1 MKIPFFYKYDPTI
14 ELIEDINE
22 RKCAIKDKIRECNDT
37 NHDIFVQTLIFL
49 IFSIISFCIMSVIA
63 FVSKKDIGNIT
74 HISLGVAFFIW
85 FLFTLYNNN
94 LKQKYKR
101 LLLKIDDY
109 KKEEIKEIVDED
121 IFENAIKLS
130 YKYLDEYYSQ
140 TRKQAQKGFYI
151 TISIAVAGFGLIVA
165 GVIMM
170 FMEKIQMA
178 SVTCASGV
186 ITEFISSIFFYL
198 YNKTVNSMSAY
209 HNKLVLSHNIS
220 IALKV
225 AESLPEEDKVKSK
238 NLIIEELLKNI
249 NSYLI
254 IPDNDVDDKK

>member
-1 MKIPFFYKYDPTI
+1 MKIPFFYRYDPTI

-22 RKCAIKDKIRECNDT
+22 RKSAIENKINECKDMEEDS
-37 NHDIFVQTLIFL
+37 FVQFLTALIFGVV
-49 IFSIISFCIMSVIA
+49 SFCIMNVFVLVFKKNIEHIGVISVIIA
-63 FVSKKDIGNIT
+63 VIAG
-74 HISLGVAFFIW
+74 SLFIA
-85 FLFTLYNNN
+85 YNDR

-101 LLLKIDDY
+101 LLLKINDY
-109 KKEEIKEIVDED
+109 QKEEVKEMVDED
-121 IFENAIKLS
+121 VFENAIKLS

-140 TRKQAQKGFYI
+140 TREQAQRGFYV

-165 GVIMM
+165 GVVMM
-170 FMEKIQMA
+170 FMEKMSMA
-178 SVTCASGV
+178 TITCVAGV

-225 AESLPEEDKVKSK
+225 AESLPEKDNIKSK

-254 IPDNDVDDKK
+254 IPDNDEEHKK